1 MSERRATMTVH
12 DLTPY
17 EVACLA
23 GGPARAA
30 ETAAVELIRRGI
42 LTAPGGGLLR
52 LAAAPGQLPR
62 PASDKPPRSR
72 QGSARTSRPAG
83 HERSGSRQ
91 GSAATSGAAAWR
103 SGPADAEQRAPVGA
117 GWPMPGSPDRQLEE
131 QILRLAAQPGG
142 CSLRLASS
150 RSRSWPATRQ
160 LESRLA
166 ARRLIFSRRHRRVA
180 LAAGLAVIAVA
191 VAAGA
196 AFAAGWQAIPTA
208 RSPLGLAAVVVAAGL
223 LARSGQRVTGSG
235 RELLTDADGVR
246 RLVLGQLPPGQLG
259 AGQAESG
266 QRAGPRPAAAGVSAA
281 DVAGVAAGGLA
292 ALGSPELA
300 ALLTVQGPR
309 GLITRVA
316 GRPARHA
323 ATHLVL

>member
-30 ETAAVELIRRGI
+30 QTAAVELIRRGVLSATSGGM
-42 LTAPGGGLLR
+42 LT
-52 LAAAPGQLPR
+52 LAAGPDQPPR
-62 PASDKPPRSR
+62 PASDQPPRSR
-72 QGSARTSRPAG
+72 QGGARTSRPAG
-83 HERSGSRQ
+83 RDLARSGQ
-91 GSAATSGAAAWR
+91 GSAAASGSLAWP
-103 SGPADAEQRAPVGA
+103 SGRADAEQRAPGSS
-117 GWPMPGSPDRQLEE
+117 GWPEAGSPDQQLEQ
-131 QILRLAAQPGG
+131 QIRRLAGQPGG
-142 CSLRLASS
+142 CSLRLASK
-150 RSRSWPATRQ
+150 RSRSWPATRR

-166 ARRLIFSRRHRRVA
+166 VRRLIFSRRHRHVA

-191 VAAGA
+191 VAAGG

-235 RELLTDADGVR
+235 RELLTDADGLR
-246 RLVLGQLPPGQLG
+246 RLVLGQLPAGQPG
-259 AGQAESG
+259 AGQEESG
-266 QRAGPRPAAAGVSAA
+266 QRAEPCPAGASASAA
-281 DVAGVAAGGLA
+281 DVLGVATGGLG
-292 ALGSPELA
+292 ALGSPELS
-300 ALLTVQGPR
+300 ALLTAHAPR
-309 GLITRVA
+309 GLISRA
-316 GRPARHA
+316 ARPAKRT